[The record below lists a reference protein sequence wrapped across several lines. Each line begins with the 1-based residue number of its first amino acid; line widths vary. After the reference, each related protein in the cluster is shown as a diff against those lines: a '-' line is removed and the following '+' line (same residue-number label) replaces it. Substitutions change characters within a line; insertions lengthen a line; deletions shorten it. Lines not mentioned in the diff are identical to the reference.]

1 MAAPEQ
7 FDLRNANTMHF
18 AFGHGMHRC
27 VGAELARMELRAALT
42 ALARRF
48 PDLALATDDPGELGF
63 RDLSIVYSLDR
74 LPVRLNAASVP
85 A

>member
-1 MAAPEQ
+1 
-7 FDLRNANTMHF
+7 
-18 AFGHGMHRC
+18 MHRC

-48 PDLALATDDPGELGF
+48 PDLTLATDDPGDLGF